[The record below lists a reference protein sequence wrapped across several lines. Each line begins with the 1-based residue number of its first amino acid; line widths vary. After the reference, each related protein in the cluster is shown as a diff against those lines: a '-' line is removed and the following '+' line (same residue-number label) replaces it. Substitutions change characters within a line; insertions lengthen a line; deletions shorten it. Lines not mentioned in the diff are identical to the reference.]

1 MKFCVKCDKGSIILQ
16 RGRSLESR
24 IPPHCR
30 EMKSNTHFSAFQGFE
45 SILVHLLSGNLTRSR
60 LESSS
65 GGLIWLENSRHLE
78 PRICLE
84 GDQLVGNTYRSFRTK
99 ISDKFSG
106 TAA

>member
-1 MKFCVKCDKGSIILQ
+1 MNKARLFGG
-16 RGRSLESR
+16 RRSLDLR
-24 IPPHCR
+24 IPRLCG